1 MFLEPLTEEPLM
13 AHGCFFAVD
22 CGRPRD
28 VADKKNCSSSL
39 AVLQGSGGQ
48 ISFFPEYVCVAAIGL
63 QVV

>member
-28 VADKKNCSSSL
+28 VADKKNWSSSL

-48 ISFFPEYVCVAAIGL
+48 ISFFS
-63 QVV
+63 